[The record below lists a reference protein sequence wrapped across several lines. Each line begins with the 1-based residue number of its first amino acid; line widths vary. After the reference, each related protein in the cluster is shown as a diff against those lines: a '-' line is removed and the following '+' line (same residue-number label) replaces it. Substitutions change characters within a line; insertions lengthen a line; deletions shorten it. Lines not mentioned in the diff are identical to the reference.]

1 MLWYVID
8 EGVLRHII
16 GSQAVMGAQ
25 LDKLIEAAGVPG
37 IVIQVLPF
45 TADHAGTDGP
55 ISVYEFAEAPAIC
68 YTECYSGGRIV
79 EAHGEVAD
87 LMTVMSLIRASA
99 LSPRESRELIRQI
112 RSQIDDQ

>member
-1 MLWYVID
+1 M
-8 EGVLRHII
+8 
-16 GSQAVMGAQ
+16 
-25 LDKLIEAAGVPG
+25 
-37 IVIQVLPF
+37 LPF

-55 ISVYEFAEAPAIC
+55 ISIYEFAEAPAVC

-79 EAHGEVAD
+79 EARAEVAD

-99 LSPRESRELIRQI
+99 LSPRESRQVIRQI